1 MNGNMNEINN
11 SQMSNQ
17 LSSHYH
23 NYHLKSTTK
32 TALEIYL
39 EKNDMNEYDSKMA
52 RKYLPAE

>member
-1 MNGNMNEINN
+1 MNEINN
-11 SQMSNQ
+11 SQMRNQ

-23 NYHLKSTTK
+23 NYHSKITTK

-39 EKNDMNEYDSKMA
+39 EKNDMDEYDSKMA